1 MVEEFYTDEDD
12 ELNKLDGDKAD
23 KIDNLIES
31 LNRKQEQQGIKIE
44 CETSELILLDKIQH
58 WAKRQPKKVKG
69 LPSREP
75 FFISFP
81 VLLEHYENFLK
92 LTRYFQ

>member
-1 MVEEFYTDEDD
+1 LVLVEEFYTDEDD

-58 WAKRQPKKVKG
+58 WAKKSSLRK
-69 LPSREP
+69 
-75 FFISFP
+75 
-81 VLLEHYENFLK
+81 
-92 LTRYFQ
+92 